1 MVLATV
7 PQPAA
12 GPHHKKRHGHHHKV
26 ASKHYV
32 KTYWP
37 YLPMLLVVILG
48 FVINT
53 MWNSGQGVLSYA
65 TSMNVSAL
73 LQETNIQR
81 SQHGKT
87 ALALNGLLNQ
97 AAQQKANDM
106 AARNY
111 WSHTS
116 PEGTQP
122 WQVISSVGYVYTTAG
137 ENLAYGFATSADTVT
152 GWMNSAGHRANVLST
167 DFREVGFGIANSEN
181 YQGDG
186 EQTIVVAM
194 YATPKALAA
203 APAPAKTTP
212 PKKAAPAP
220 QPSAPAQQTPAPE
233 PTPAPAAQPEQPIVA
248 QTNQDTVVAP
258 NSQELTQKEIAR
270 VDVLTAG
277 NAEWATLAAV
287 VLVTV
292 GALTFLYRHAK
303 MWRRFLTKGEH
314 FVIRHPV
321 FDTLIVAV
329 VVAGILLTQTTG
341 FIH

>member
-1 MVLATV
+1 
-7 PQPAA
+7 
-12 GPHHKKRHGHHHKV
+12 
-26 ASKHYV
+26 
-32 KTYWP
+32 
-37 YLPMLLVVILG
+37 MLLVVILG

-53 MWNSGQGVLSYA
+53 MWSSGQGVLSYA
-65 TSMNVSAL
+65 TSMNISAL

-81 SQHGKT
+81 SQNGKT
-87 ALALNGLLNQ
+87 ALALNSLLNQ
-97 AAQQKANDM
+97 AAQQKADDM

-137 ENLAYGFATSADTVT
+137 ENLAYGFDTSANTVT

-194 YATPKALAA
+194 YATPKVAA
-203 APAPAKTTP
+203 APAPVKAAP
-212 PKKAAPAP
+212 PKKE
-220 QPSAPAQQTPAPE
+220 TPASQPTAPVQQAPVPE
-233 PTPAPAAQPEQPIVA
+233 PVPTPVAQAQPEQPVPA

-258 NSQELTQKEIAR
+258 NSQELAQKEIAR

-287 VLVTV
+287 VLVTI
-292 GALTFLYRHAK
+292 GGLTFLYRHAK
-303 MWRRFLTKGEH
+303 MWRKFLTKGER

-321 FDTLIVAV
+321 FDTLIVAI